1 LGRQPTLESLLAPT
15 YRIGNGTAGNVG
27 AEAIAHLF
35 CADPSLDFHGILAD
49 EGDRTQPIRNPLP
62 ARGGVDPEPIEQVR
76 LYAPQ
81 AFRQLQR
88 AVTEADYAEIV
99 QRFPGVSRA
108 LATRRWTGSWYT
120 IFITV
125 DRAGGFPIDDAFK
138 QALRHFLE
146 QFRLTGQDVEIEA
159 PRFVPLDLALSV
171 QVLSGYFQSEVKA
184 ALLSAFSNKVLPNG
198 QLGFFHPDNFSF
210 GQPVYL
216 SQVITV
222 AMQVAGV
229 QSVTVTRFQ
238 RWGLPPYNELE
249 LGRIIFGRLEIARLE
264 NDTNRPGQGKLELT
278 LEGGL

>member
-1 LGRQPTLESLLAPT
+1 M
-15 YRIGNGTAGNVG
+15 AGNVG

-35 CADPSLDFHGILAD
+35 CADPALDFHGILAD
-49 EGDRTQPIRNPLP
+49 GNGSDRTRPIRNPLS
-62 ARGGVDPEPIEQVR
+62 AQGGVDPEPIEQVR

-88 AVTEADYAEIV
+88 AVTEADYAEIA

-120 IFITV
+120 IFITI
-125 DRAGGFPIDDAFK
+125 DRKGGFPIDDDFK
-138 QALRHFLE
+138 KVLRHFLE

-159 PRFVPLDLALSV
+159 PQFVPLDLALSV
-171 QVLSGYFQSEVKA
+171 QVLPDYFQSEVKA
-184 ALLSAFSNKVLPNG
+184 ALLGAFSNKVLLNG

-216 SQVITV
+216 SQVIAT

-229 QSVTVTRFQ
+229 QAVTVTRFQ
-238 RWGLPPYNELE
+238 RWGLPPQTELE
-249 LGRIIFGRLEIARLE
+249 LGRITFGRLEIARLE
-264 NDTNRPGQGKLELT
+264 NDTNQPGQGKLELT